1 MRILYIAFSF
11 NMLFTCLVYAAE
23 NQQAGNLWT
32 LCFQDDFER
41 AELGGDWTSNDAV
54 ISKGRMLVGSNHPA
68 CAKITKAF
76 PADVRIEF
84 DAEAFEEKPPC
95 DLSVTLA
102 AERLSAMSWNYLL
115 AFGGENN
122 TVNKIVGGR
131 RLKGMRDKNPARL
144 IEPKRKYH
152 IVATKEGKH
161 LSLVL
166 DGKLLLEGYDDQI
179 MGGPGFDAVGLVTW
193 NGMYVDNVRI
203 YERVTPHHDTPKY
216 VLNLKGLCL
225 STNQSGKLGTPQ
237 KAHPQV
243 TRAVRAYNN
252 GDLGEAKRIFQ
263 SLSGEYKAAG
273 LAFVYGNLYYEE
285 EPNDFACLD
294 GLFSKLR
301 EQNPTDRCLTEY
313 AWAASLFGRVC
324 IFPRDPK
331 ACSLLMALGPNDNPF
346 YDKAKLYRA
355 RFLRASGLEGGNRK
369 KLQTARAM
377 FEELKSKAPRHTV
390 LRELTGEQIPWGKE
404 LISNDPDTPRW
415 AALLHEMYARQLTIL
430 KWWFTTRQR
439 EDGQLG
445 GGWGDDVEILRSWG
459 PFATI
464 SNAEPVITDGIEK
477 LCQGVWDHVLVDGFD
492 GGYGD
497 VEHSAEPSA
506 DTIPTML
513 AIKYGNPIWFERNL
527 TSCRRIRDFYTG
539 IDARGYVRF
548 KSAFFGGDRVGT
560 NIREGGDNYYS
571 SRPMKH
577 FLWAA
582 WYGNI
587 AARDFYLNW
596 VDGWLKATVTAK
608 YNKISSIIPANIWYP
623 SGDIAPPNGAPWN
636 DPYYNYMGC
645 CNLSNHWMHD
655 TFLSAYTLS
664 RNNKFLQPF
673 HTFMAWQ
680 QSEMPKGSKEFP
692 DLDEDPLGWA
702 IRQAKGGL
710 NSNTLAQYRWSTQDN
725 AYDKLI
731 IERLGPAQQL
741 QLIGD
746 YDSFLKRIENALRR
760 LRVNFNLQTREVIQT
775 DRAGLAGS
783 SITFGA
789 YTGAVREWKDAGMPT
804 MAVTWDVPHADFSAL
819 VVGATPKELSVWLY
833 NHRPEQMKVGMRLWQ
848 LSPGEYQ
855 VQYGPI
861 QRNTSKTH
869 LKPHPT
875 IERFILQ
882 ERAGRYELDIP
893 SRQEIVIKFQLVNA
907 LKRQEPL
914 PDPAICTDDITILKA
929 NEKHATLKL
938 TVHNL
943 GNAPVRELPVIVMNG
958 SQGKKRVLARYVIDF
973 LPESR
978 DLQPSTVSIMLNK
991 IMLSTNLR
999 AVIDP
1004 DQRIEEIC
1012 ESNNEASISS
1022 IVK

>member
-1 MRILYIAFSF
+1 MRILSIVFSF
-11 NMLFTCLVYAAE
+11 NLLFTCIVQASE
-23 NQQAGNLWT
+23 NQQAGDLWT
-32 LCFQDDFER
+32 ISFQDDFER
-41 AELGGDWTSNDAV
+41 IELGGDWTSNDAV
-54 ISKGRMLVGSNHPA
+54 ISKGRMLVGSNQPA
-68 CAKITKAF
+68 CAKITKVF

-84 DAEAFEEKPPC
+84 DAEAFEGKPPC

-122 TVNKIVGGR
+122 TVNKIIGGR
-131 RLKGMRDKNPARL
+131 KLEAVRDKNPERL

-152 IVATKEGKH
+152 IVAAKEGKR

-166 DGKLLLEGYDDQI
+166 DGELMLEGCDDQI

-193 NGMYVDNVRI
+193 NGMYVDNVRV
-203 YERVTPHHDTPKY
+203 YERVVPHPDTPRY
-216 VLNLKGLCL
+216 ILNLKGLCL
-225 STNQSGKLGTPQ
+225 STDRSGKLKTPN
-237 KAHPQV
+237 KAPVQV
-243 TRAVRAYNN
+243 TRAVGAYNN
-252 GDLGEAKRIFQ
+252 GELEEAKRIFQ
-263 SLSGEYKAAG
+263 TLSGEYKAAG
-273 LAFVYGNLYYEE
+273 LAYVYGNLYYEE
-285 EPNDFACLD
+285 EPNDFAYLD
-294 GLFSKLR
+294 GLFSKLL
-301 EQNPTDRCLTEY
+301 EQNPKDPRLTGY
-313 AWAASLFGRVC
+313 AWAASLFSRVR
-324 IFPRDPK
+324 IFPRDQK
-331 ACSLLMALGPNDNPF
+331 ACSLLMALGTKDNPF

-355 RFLRASGLEGGNRK
+355 RFLRASGQEGGDRRK
-369 KLQTARAM
+369 IETATTM
-377 FEELKSKAPRHTV
+377 FRELKSKAPRHTV

-404 LISNDPDTPRW
+404 LIDNDPDTPRW
-415 AALLHEMYARQLTIL
+415 AALLHEMYGRQLKIL
-430 KWWFTTRQR
+430 KWWFEVRQR

-464 SNAEPVITDGIEK
+464 SNAEPVISDGIEK
-477 LCQGVWDHVLVDGFD
+477 LCQGVWDNVLVDGFD
-492 GGYGD
+492 KEYGD

-506 DTIPTML
+506 DTVPTML

-527 TSCRRIRDFYTG
+527 ASCRRIRDFYTG
-539 IDARGYVRF
+539 IDAKGYVRF
-548 KSAFFGGDRVGT
+548 KSAFFGGAHAGT
-560 NIREGGDNYYS
+560 HIREGGDNYYS

-596 VDGWLKATVTAK
+596 VEGWLNATMTQK
-608 YNKISSIIPANIWYP
+608 YNKIAGIIPANIWYP

-645 CNLSNHWMHD
+645 CSLSNYWMQD
-655 TFLSAYTLS
+655 SFLSAYKLS
-664 RNNKFLQPF
+664 GNNKFLQPF

-710 NSNTLAQYRWSTQDN
+710 NSNTLAQYRWLTRDY

-731 IERLGPAQQL
+731 IDRLEPAQQL
-741 QLIGD
+741 QLTGD
-746 YDSFLKRIENALRR
+746 YDSFLRIIENALQR

-783 SITFGA
+783 LLSFGA

-819 VVGATPKELSVWLY
+819 VVDASPKELCVWLY
-833 NHRPEQMKVGMRLWQ
+833 NHRPEPMKVGMWLWQ
-848 LSPGEYQ
+848 LLPGEYE
-855 VQYGPI
+855 VRYGPI
-861 QRNTSKTH
+861 QRNTLKTYQ
-869 LKPHPT
+869 KPIHK
-875 IERFILQ
+875 IERFTLH

-893 SRQEIVIKFQLVNA
+893 SRRETIIKFQLVNA
-907 LKRQEPL
+907 LKRRESL
-914 PDPAICTDDITILKA
+914 PDLAICKDDITILEA
-929 NEKHATLKL
+929 NEKLATLKL

-943 GNAPVRELPVIVMNG
+943 GSTPARELLVVVVSG
-958 SQGKKRVLARYVIDF
+958 SKGKKRILARNVIDI

-978 DLQPSTVSIMLNK
+978 DLQPSTVSITLNK
-991 IMLSTNLR
+991 ITLSPGIR
-999 AVIDP
+999 AVIDY
-1004 DQRIEEIC
+1004 DQKIEEVC
-1012 ESNNEASISS
+1012 ESNNEALISS
-1022 IVK
+1022 MEK

>member
-1 MRILYIAFSF
+1 MRILYIAFSL
-11 NMLFTCLVYAAE
+11 NLLFTCLVHAAE
-23 NQQAGNLWT
+23 NRQAENIWT
-32 LCFQDDFER
+32 LSFQDDFER
-41 AELGGDWTSNDAV
+41 AELGDAWTSNDAV
-54 ISKGRMLVGSNHPA
+54 IREGRMLVGSNRPA

-76 PADVRIEF
+76 PADVKIEF
-84 DAEAFEEKPPC
+84 DAEAFEGKPPC

-122 TVNKIVGGR
+122 TVNKMIGGR
-131 RLKGMRDKNPARL
+131 KLKGMRDKNPKQL
-144 IEPKRKYH
+144 IEAKRKYH
-152 IVATKEGKH
+152 IVATKEGKR

-166 DGKLLLEGYDDQI
+166 DGKLLLEGHDDEI

-193 NGMYVDNVRI
+193 NGMYVDNVRV
-203 YERVTPHHDTPKY
+203 YERAAPHTDTPKY
-216 VLNLKGLCL
+216 ILNLKGLCL
-225 STNQSGKLGTPQ
+225 STDKGGKLSAPS
-237 KAHPQV
+237 KAPPQV
-243 TRAVRAYNN
+243 TRAILAYNN
-252 GDLGEAKRIFQ
+252 GNLNEAKEVFQ
-263 SLSGEYKAAG
+263 TLSGEYKAAG
-273 LAFVYGNLYYEE
+273 LAYVYGNLYYEE
-285 EPNDFACLD
+285 EPNDFAYLD
-294 GLFSKLR
+294 GLFLKLH
-301 EQNPTDRCLTEY
+301 EQNPKDLRLTEY
-313 AWAASLFGRVC
+313 AWAASLFSRVC
-324 IFPRDPK
+324 VFPRDPK

-355 RFLRASGLEGGNRK
+355 RFLRASGLEGADRK
-369 KLQTARAM
+369 KIETARTM
-377 FEELKSKAPRHTV
+377 FEELKSKAPRHIV

-404 LISNDPDTPRW
+404 LIDNDPATPRW
-415 AALLHEMYARQLTIL
+415 AALLHEMYVRQLTVL
-430 KWWFTTRQR
+430 KWWFETRQR

-459 PFATI
+459 PFAMI
-464 SNAEPVITDGIEK
+464 SNAEPAITDGIEK

-492 GGYGD
+492 AGYGD

-527 TSCRRIRDFYTG
+527 ASCRRIRDFYTG
-539 IDARGYVRF
+539 IDEKGYVRF
-548 KSAFFGGDRVGT
+548 KSAFFGGDRAGT

-587 AARDFYLNW
+587 AARDFYVDW
-596 VDGWLKATVTAK
+596 VEGWLDATMTQK
-608 YNKISSIIPANIWYP
+608 HNKIAGIIPANIWYP

-645 CNLSNHWMHD
+645 CNLSNYWMQD
-655 TFLSAYTLS
+655 TFLSAYKLS
-664 RNNKFLQPF
+664 SNNKFLQPF
-673 HTFMAWQ
+673 LTFMAWQ
-680 QSEMPKGSKEFP
+680 QSEMPKGSKKFP

-710 NSNTLAQYRWSTQDN
+710 NSNTLAQYRWLTQDN
-725 AYDKLI
+725 TYDKLI
-731 IERLGPAQQL
+731 IDRLEPAQQL
-741 QLIGD
+741 QLTGD
-746 YDSFLKRIENALRR
+746 YESFLKKIENALLR

-783 SITFGA
+783 SLSFGA

-819 VVGATPKELSVWLY
+819 VVGAIPKELRVWLY
-833 NHRPEQMKVGMRLWQ
+833 NHRSEHMKAGMRLWQ
-848 LSPGEYQ
+848 LLPGEYQ
-855 VQYGPI
+855 VRHGPI
-861 QRNTSKTH
+861 QRNTSKK
-869 LKPHPT
+869 LPKSKPT
-875 IERFILQ
+875 IERFTLH

-893 SRQEIVIKFQLVNA
+893 SRREIVIDFQLVNA
-907 LKRQEPL
+907 LKRQESL
-914 PDPAICTDDITILKA
+914 PDPAICADDITIVDT

-938 TVHNL
+938 TVHNM
-943 GNAPVRELPVIVMNG
+943 GSAPVRELPVVIISGM
-958 SQGKKRVLARYVIDF
+958 QGKKRVLARTVIDL

-978 DLQPSTVSIMLNK
+978 YLQPSKVSITMNK
-991 IMLSTNLR
+991 ITLLPGLK
-999 AVIDP
+999 VIIDP

-1012 ESNNEASISS
+1012 ESNNEASILPTEQ
-1022 IVK
+1022 